1 MDNLH
6 SETLSH
12 LKLVLW
18 EEDRYTGY
26 HVRYYN
32 GYDGLYPVGYK
43 GSGEKD
49 KSIFKLETA
58 GAGDYFLGY
67 FQEM

>member
-12 LKLVLW
+12 FKLVLW
-18 EEDRYTGY
+18 EEDRYTDY
-26 HVRYYN
+26 DMRYYN
-32 GYDGLYPVGYK
+32 GYDGLYPVDYK
-43 GSGEKD
+43 SSGDIK
-49 KSIFKLETA
+49 INHFLV

-67 FQEM
+67 FQ